1 MVDKCSSLLI
11 WEPLEMVTE
20 CYKTSFL
27 LFANAQGAGTLSTA
41 RCPPPRTHRA
51 TNAQGLPG
59 RMLVAE
65 IDSHIISGIL
75 KCGLRTQNVVRYTKV
90 FVIVVFVTSGILPMQ
105 IKYFVVT
112 GTSLYRGPTVL

>member
-41 RCPPPRTHRA
+41 RCPPPPDSSC
-51 TNAQGLPG
+51 NKCPG
-59 RMLVAE
+59 FAREDA
-65 IDSHIISGIL
+65 
-75 KCGLRTQNVVRYTKV
+75 
-90 FVIVVFVTSGILPMQ
+90 
-105 IKYFVVT
+105 
-112 GTSLYRGPTVL
+112 RG